1 MPKKI
6 LLDSSVYI
14 SSLNTE
20 DIFHRQT
27 KEFAQ
32 RLKNKKIEIVVPVLV
47 VLEVANILQQPAEDV
62 FYIFEDGLLVNLDL
76 AITKEII
83 PLLKNIKLKT
93 SDAVIAATAKIYEA
107 GIISWDKKLVK
118 ESKKLVFACTPKEY
132 LQELKK

>member
-1 MPKKI
+1 MSEAL

-20 DIFHRQT
+20 DSFHKLT
-27 KEFAQ
+27 KEFAMQ
-32 RLKNKKIEIVVPVLV
+32 LRNREMEIIVPVLI
-47 VLEVANILQQPAEDV
+47 VLEVANVLRQPAEDV
-62 FYIFEDGLLVNLDL
+62 FCIFEDSLIVNLDL
-76 AITKEII
+76 SLTKSII
-83 PLLKNIKLKT
+83 PLFKEIKLKT

-118 ESKKLVFACTPKEY
+118 ESRKLVDAYTPKEY

>member
-1 MPKKI
+1 MLKTL

-14 SSLNTE
+14 SSLNTK
-20 DIFHRQT
+20 DIFHKQT
-27 KEFAQ
+27 KKFALQ
-32 RLKNKKIEIVVPVLV
+32 LKNEKIEIVVPVLV

-62 FYIFEDGLLVNLDL
+62 FYIFEDGLLINLDL
-76 AITKEII
+76 SLIKEII
-83 PLLKNIKLKT
+83 PLFKKVKIKI

-118 ESKKLVFACTPKEY
+118 ESKKLVNAYTPEEY